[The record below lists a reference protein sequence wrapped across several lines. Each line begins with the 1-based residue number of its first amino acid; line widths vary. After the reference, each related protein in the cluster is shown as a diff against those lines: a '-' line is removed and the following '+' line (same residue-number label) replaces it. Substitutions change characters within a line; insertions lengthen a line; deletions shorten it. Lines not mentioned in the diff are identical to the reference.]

1 LTGATALTMPRV
13 GTRAL
18 GSASGS
24 VSQRSVA
31 SGAFSKM
38 PRLAYEKRQYSRST
52 GALEAGTELKS
63 MLASYRPQL

>member
-1 LTGATALTMPRV
+1 VPRV

-31 SGAFSKM
+31 SGGIPQDA
-38 PRLAYEKRQYSRST
+38 PLAYEKRQYSRST
-52 GALEAGTELKS
+52 DALEAGTELKS
-63 MLASYRPQL
+63 MLGPYPPQL

>member
-1 LTGATALTMPRV
+1 LTGATALNVPRV

-31 SGAFSKM
+31 SGAFRKM

-52 GALEAGTELKS
+52 GAL
-63 MLASYRPQL
+63 